1 MDTCLPLLLRPSTG
15 SRYDGQ
21 TDLKFL
27 KIDVNLS
34 CFFLLFQALTQDV
47 AFIVKAVK
55 NSDVVE
61 VKDGMKVSATSSQSP
76 SIIVLHRKI
85 FFIPP
90 QFRPKVRPTSWPIVD
105 GDADG
110 PPAAAAAAAQHR
122 EAPAPAKVPTVVD
135 AVAKDT
141 PTSSSSSSL
150 TAARLNP
157 FVPEFVPT
165 SVLLQQDGQ
174 QQQKASVPNGEGT
187 ETWVEVLKIGPPH
200 F

>member
-1 MDTCLPLLLRPSTG
+1 MYCIEKS
-15 SRYDGQ
+15 
-21 TDLKFL
+21 F
-27 KIDVNLS
+27 
-34 CFFLLFQALTQDV
+34 
-47 AFIVKAVK
+47 
-55 NSDVVE
+55 
-61 VKDGMKVSATSSQSP
+61 SSP
-76 SIIVLHRKI
+76 
-85 FFIPP
+85 PP

-141 PTSSSSSSL
+141 PTPSSSSSSL

-187 ETWVEVLKIGPPH
+187 ETWVEVLKIGPPSLLVLLRP
-200 F
+200 

>member
-1 MDTCLPLLLRPSTG
+1 MYCIEKS
-15 SRYDGQ
+15 
-21 TDLKFL
+21 F
-27 KIDVNLS
+27 
-34 CFFLLFQALTQDV
+34 
-47 AFIVKAVK
+47 
-55 NSDVVE
+55 
-61 VKDGMKVSATSSQSP
+61 SSP
-76 SIIVLHRKI
+76 
-85 FFIPP
+85 PP

-141 PTSSSSSSL
+141 PTPSSSSSSL